1 MVTVSERAK
10 ERLPEQK
17 QAANLDGGAVGLRVA
32 AGPSG
37 QWMLVA
43 DHAREDDQIVEY
55 RGSTV
60 LLVDPVA
67 QSALDGVRVDC
78 LETTEDDPELVL
90 VPLDGED
97 DESDPDA
104 DEENKL

>member
-10 ERLPEQK
+10 EQLLEQK
-17 QAANLDGGAVGLRVA
+17 QAANLEGEAVGLRVA
-32 AGPSG
+32 DANG

-43 DHAREDDQIVEY
+43 DHAREDDQVVEY
-55 RGSTV
+55 RGATV

-78 LETTEDDPELVL
+78 VETAEGAELILVALGGKDD
-90 VPLDGED
+90 DF
-97 DESDPDA
+97 DPDA
-104 DEENKL
+104 DEESEH

>member
-1 MVTVSERAK
+1 
-10 ERLPEQK
+10 
-17 QAANLDGGAVGLRVA
+17 
-32 AGPSG
+32 
-37 QWMLVA
+37 MLVA
-43 DHAREDDQIVEY
+43 DQAREDDQIVEY

-67 QSALDGVRVDC
+67 QSALDDVRVDC

-104 DEENKL
+104 DEESKL

>member
-10 ERLPEQK
+10 EQLLEQK
-17 QAANLDGGAVGLRVA
+17 QAANLEGEAVGLRVA
-32 AGPSG
+32 PGATG

-43 DHAREDDQIVEY
+43 DHAREDDQVVEY

-78 LETTEDDPELVL
+78 VETAEGDTELIL
-90 VPLDGED
+90 MDGKD
-97 DESDPDA
+97 DEFDPDA
-104 DEENKL
+104 DEESEH

>member
-1 MVTVSERAK
+1 MVIISERAK
-10 ERLPEQK
+10 ERLLEQK
-17 QAANLDGGAVGLRVA
+17 QAANLGGEAVGLRVA
-32 AGPSG
+32 AGQTG

-43 DHAREDDQIVEY
+43 DHAHEDGQVVEY

-78 LETTEDDPELVL
+78 GGTTEGDAELLRVALYVGGDDF
-90 VPLDGED
+90 
-97 DESDPDA
+97 DPDA
-104 DEENKL
+104 DEGWE